1 LLMNTVN
8 HKILLKPINNK
19 KFAAYKI
26 NADDNTQLLLKQKY
40 SFENVMGYHILF
52 GEDGR
57 RKYAVGHLLD
67 KQTINEVWKNRIG
80 KYKIDGYKLETF
92 ESFSEADLYLTKDN
106 ILQLKIYY
114 NSGQYTYNMDIAS
127 DNELIICGFNES
139 GGQTIMFHDDKG
151 KPAMTIFGL
160 ILKKSE

>member
-1 LLMNTVN
+1 MV
-8 HKILLKPINNK
+8 
-19 KFAAYKI
+19 
-26 NADDNTQLLLKQKY
+26 
-40 SFENVMGYHILF
+40 G
-52 GEDGR
+52 

-92 ESFSEADLYLTKDN
+92 ESFSEADLYVTKDD

-139 GGQTIMFHDDKG
+139 GGQTIIFGDDKE
-151 KPAMTIFGL
+151 KPIMTIFGL
-160 ILKKSE
+160 TMKNSE